1 MHQFLTPLRYPGGK
15 GRLTQCVA
23 DLMAANDLVGGHYLE
38 PFAGGAGVALSLLAL
53 EYASHVHIND
63 LNRSVHA
70 FWQSVLR
77 EPEELCSLI
86 SRTRVSMAQRRRQC
100 AVQTDPDASPLEL
113 GFSTFFLNRVNRS
126 GIILGGVIGGH
137 DQAGDWKLD
146 ARYNKP
152 VSQRPIELA
161 LVPAY
166 RFSDPYSLDFIFHLV
181 RLRLRML
188 RR

>member
-86 SRTRVSMAQRRRQC
+86 SRTRVSMGNWFR
-100 AVQTDPDASPLEL
+100 EF
-113 GFSTFFLNRVNRS
+113 GFESFR
-126 GIILGGVIGGH
+126 
-137 DQAGDWKLD
+137 D
-146 ARYNKP
+146 
-152 VSQRPIELA
+152 
-161 LVPAY
+161 
-166 RFSDPYSLDFIFHLV
+166 
-181 RLRLRML
+181 
-188 RR
+188 